1 MGIPAAT
8 LGADGKPTLASGEGA
23 CIQSASSFAE
33 WYTDGA
39 GRATVVGD
47 IVLFN
52 NGAGGFVN
60 RWGDSGEQWEAV
72 ENALWAANTVAECAP
87 DCLPCPWDAN
97 VGCTAD
103 LVAYDGNPLFFPLD
117 NAPGALE
124 DVRTQAKI
132 PAQYG
137 YPGWPWESSVLPG
150 AGTHNFYFT
159 SEVRYW
165 FRFDPTEVA
174 TLDFMGDDDVW
185 VFVNGRLAVDL
196 GGVHVPLPGSV
207 TLDAAAGATFGMEAG
222 GVYQIAVIHADIK
235 IE

>member
-1 MGIPAAT
+1 
-8 LGADGKPTLASGEGA
+8 
-23 CIQSASSFAE
+23 
-33 WYTDGA
+33 
-39 GRATVVGD
+39 
-47 IVLFN
+47 
-52 NGAGGFVN
+52 
-60 RWGDSGEQWEAV
+60 
-72 ENALWAANTVAECAP
+72 
-87 DCLPCPWDAN
+87 
-97 VGCTAD
+97 
-103 LVAYDGNPLFFPLD
+103 VAYDGNPLFFPLD

-222 GVYQIAVIHADIK
+222 GVYQIAVFHAERKVEGSSFQLTLEGFNTARSECLPFCGDGIVGLGEECDDGVNDGGYGECGEDCVLGEFCGDGVVQDEHEDCDDGNNREGDGCGSACRV
-235 IE
+235 IAVR